1 MTPARTGTLLA
12 GRYALLGQLASG
24 SEGEVWHAEQVL
36 SRRPVILKRWRLP
49 RRVTDGEGERF
60 VQSTRAHARLEHP
73 GIVEV
78 LDAGFDE
85 ADHAFVVMQRLIGET
100 LEARLARGPMAPAEA
115 FDVFTQL
122 LDALAVAH
130 RAGVVHRDL
139 KPANVFLARGR
150 RGERSVKLLDF
161 GVALSLQSILPR
173 VTPAGVY
180 LGTPAYMA
188 PEQLDDPAHVG
199 PAADVWAVGVMLH
212 QALADRLPF
221 VGELDALLAQAR
233 AGWDPTDS
241 AGELAGELAPRWAA
255 LIARCLRPAPGE
267 RFADAAEL
275 AQALRALAP
284 RRWPLTALG
293 AAIATVSLTVIA
305 STNTVLVPLVT
316 GEWGSWVSDRFW
328 SPLFLWSGLVGLG
341 IAATLLALAWRQH
354 KSQRVSVEP

>member
-1 MTPARTGTLLA
+1 MTPARAGTLLA
-12 GRYALLGQLASG
+12 GRYALMGQLASG

-60 VQSTRAHARLEHP
+60 VESTRAHARLEHP

-100 LEARLARGPMAPAEA
+100 LETRLARGPLATAEA
-115 FDVFTQL
+115 LDVFTQL

-130 RAGVVHRDL
+130 GAGVVHRDL
-139 KPANVFLARGR
+139 KPANVFLATGH
-150 RGERSVKLLDF
+150 RGERLVKLLDF

-212 QALADRLPF
+212 QALADRMPF
-221 VGELDALLAQAR
+221 AGELDALLAQAR
-233 AGWDPTDS
+233 AGWDPEGS
-241 AGELAGELAPRWAA
+241 ADDLAPPWAA
-255 LIARCLRPAPGE
+255 LIARCLRPAPDE
-267 RFADAAEL
+267 RLADAAEL

-284 RRWPLTALG
+284 RRWPFAALG
-293 AAIATVSLTVIA
+293 AAIAIVSIAVLA
-305 STNTVLVPLVT
+305 STNAVLVPLVT
-316 GEWGSWVSDRFW
+316 GQWGYWVSDHVW

-341 IAATLLALAWRQH
+341 IAAALLVLAWRQH
-354 KSQRVSVEP
+354 QLQRTSVEP

>member
-1 MTPARTGTLLA
+1 MTPARAGTLLA
-12 GRYALLGQLASG
+12 GRYALMGQLASG

-100 LEARLARGPMAPAEA
+100 LEARLARGPLAPAEA
-115 FDVFTQL
+115 LDVFTQL

-139 KPANVFLARGR
+139 KPANVFLATGH
-150 RGERSVKLLDF
+150 RGERLVKLLDF

-173 VTPAGVY
+173 MTPAGVY

-212 QALADRLPF
+212 QAVTGRLPF
-221 VGELDALLAQAR
+221 AGALDEQLAHARRGWHVSDADGEL
-233 AGWDPTDS
+233 
-241 AGELAGELAPRWAA
+241 EPRWAA
-255 LIARCLRPAPGE
+255 LVAHCIHPEPTA
-267 RFADAAEL
+267 RFADAGEL
-275 AQALRALAP
+275 AEALRSLHP
-284 RRWPLTALG
+284 RRRPFAALG
-293 AAIATVSLTVIA
+293 VAIAALSISVIA
-305 STNTVLVPLVT
+305 STNAVLVPLVT
-316 GEWGSWVSDRFW
+316 GQWGYWVSDHVW

-341 IAATLLALAWRQH
+341 IAAALLVLAWRQH
-354 KSQRVSVEP
+354 QLQRTPAAP